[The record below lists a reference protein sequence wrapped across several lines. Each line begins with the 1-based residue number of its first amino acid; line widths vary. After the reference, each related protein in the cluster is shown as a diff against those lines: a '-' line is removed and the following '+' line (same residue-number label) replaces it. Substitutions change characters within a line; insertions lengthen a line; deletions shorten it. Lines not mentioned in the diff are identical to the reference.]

1 MTRKIHQLNIF
12 PQSLFRSPLDIIA
25 NASVRVF
32 FYVINILSLI
42 PIKIMISAIVFV
54 FVMYI
59 VMTLYIASRRI
70 IPFIFGNI
78 LPSLS

>member
-25 NASVRVF
+25 NAFVRVF

-42 PIKIMISAIVFV
+42 PIKNHD
-54 FVMYI
+54 
-59 VMTLYIASRRI
+59 
-70 IPFIFGNI
+70 FGNSSCI
-78 LPSLS
+78 CNVHCDDAL